1 MSIELL
7 ESPLIS
13 SFDEGMWDSISNFP
27 DEIYLISV
35 GEGKYA
41 CNNATTPDGMTVNGL
56 SCFPSVDDAISY
68 MAQPGMLSGDTKRVS
83 FEDAR
88 EIAKGKPVLDS
99 LLLWDNSRIVEI
111 HFVR

>member
-1 MSIELL
+1 MNKTFTNFGQ
-7 ESPLIS
+7 S
-13 SFDEGMWDSISNFP
+13 SNLVTVE
-27 DEIYLISV
+27 
-35 GEGKYA
+35 EGKYA

-56 SCFPSVDDAISY
+56 SCFPSVDDALSY
-68 MAQPGMLSGDTKRVS
+68 MSQPGMLRGETKRVS

-99 LLLWDNSRIVEI
+99 LLLWDSSRIVEI

>member
-1 MSIELL
+1 
-7 ESPLIS
+7 
-13 SFDEGMWDSISNFP
+13 
-27 DEIYLISV
+27 
-35 GEGKYA
+35 
-41 CNNATTPDGMTVNGL
+41 
-56 SCFPSVDDAISY
+56 

>member
-1 MSIELL
+1 MAIELL
-7 ESPLIS
+7 ENPLIS
-13 SFDEGMWDSISNFP
+13 SFDEGMWESISNFP

-35 GEGKYA
+35 GDGKYA
-41 CNNATTPDGMTVNGL
+41 CNNASTPDGMVVNGL
-56 SCFPSVDDAISY
+56 SCFPSVDDAIGY

-88 EIAKGKPVLDS
+88 QIAKGKPILDS